1 MLTKGHTHATHWYDF
16 LFVRARAYYRLTQ
29 IYFESNQTN
38 KMKNHHKS
46 DKKEPNHDIIH
57 NSRYETNILRVI
69 SFVLSNLPMFITRF
83 AFFSRFTFTSEV
95 WLNVRNK
102 KSMFNVYNKNG
113 TKQKNQQNIW
123 TNKRKIIVVIFF
135 RFFTIRDTKK
145 LSSSLLFFPYR
156 FRNGK
161 NTNNTYIQL
170 TGNASVPR
178 CVNTIVNE
186 KNVKRTDEMVKWKQ
200 ISPFAINIPAH
211 KSHSSAGFTHT
222 FCATHLYNE
231 NAQTSTT
238 QHHLSSCFAII
249 CRGDLQLNLAS
260 FNRQRCFFFCR
271 LTSIVSKFN
280 SNEKHRIYSI

>member
-1 MLTKGHTHATHWYDF
+1 MKRTYCVWFPLSC
-16 LFVRARAYYRLTQ
+16 Q
-29 IYFESNQTN
+29 IYRCLLPGLLSSVVLRLRP
-38 KMKNHHKS
+38 KYDWM
-46 DKKEPNHDIIH
+46 
-57 NSRYETNILRVI
+57 YET
-69 SFVLSNLPMFITRF
+69 
-83 AFFSRFTFTSEV
+83 
-95 WLNVRNK
+95 RNRC
-102 KSMFNVYNKNG
+102 STYNKNG

-260 FNRQRCFFFCR
+260 FNRQRCFFSAVSLPSYRNSILMKSIEFILFSFCHCFSLVRIFEFWR
-271 LTSIVSKFN
+271 L
-280 SNEKHRIYSI
+280 NEFFGYPSGGTKTHLFQCNILRVKQKK

>member
-1 MLTKGHTHATHWYDF
+1 MIECTKQEIDVQRIIKTEQNKRINRIF
-16 LFVRARAYYRLTQ
+16 EQ
-29 IYFESNQTN
+29 ISGR
-38 KMKNHHKS
+38 S
-46 DKKEPNHDIIH
+46 
-57 NSRYETNILRVI
+57 L
-69 SFVLSNLPMFITRF
+69 LW
-83 AFFSRFTFTSEV
+83 FFSVSSQSE
-95 WLNVRNK
+95 
-102 KSMFNVYNKNG
+102 
-113 TKQKNQQNIW
+113 TQ
-123 TNKRKIIVVIFF
+123 
-135 RFFTIRDTKK
+135 KK